1 MGFGAGRWRL
11 SHPLGPS
18 HGNRLP
24 VRGADAREAAHRGR
38 KEGWPHLTAPVDR
51 SAPDAHSWKKMRL
64 LEVVMDMSSRRTTG
78 IAGTVFV
85 ALAIAIVILS
95 GDADFSRDDAALE
108 DFFVRNT
115 RQAQAFTAVVLLPLA
130 AAALLWFVAGIR
142 TLLRAGDDG
151 GGMLPS
157 AAGLGGGVFAAT
169 FLVGMTTSNSV
180 AAALAFTDAYQFD
193 AGIARLTLILGI
205 ILTTAS
211 LAGAAVLVVATS
223 LAGQRSG
230 LMPTWLSRA
239 GYVVAV
245 LALFSVLLFAWPIAL
260 VGLWMLTLSIM
271 LLRGPKTIRT
281 AERPVQRADES
292 PTERPRGPEVIG

>member
-1 MGFGAGRWRL
+1 
-11 SHPLGPS
+11 
-18 HGNRLP
+18 
-24 VRGADAREAAHRGR
+24 
-38 KEGWPHLTAPVDR
+38 
-51 SAPDAHSWKKMRL
+51 
-64 LEVVMDMSSRRTTG
+64 MDISSRRTTG
-78 IAGTVFV
+78 ISGIVFV
-85 ALAIAIVILS
+85 ALAVASVILG

-108 DFFVRNT
+108 DFFVRDT

-142 TLLRAGDDG
+142 SLLRAGDDG
-151 GGMLPS
+151 GGMLAS
-157 AAGLGGGVFAAT
+157 AAALGGGVFAAT
-169 FLVGMTTSNSV
+169 FLVGMTTSNAVS
-180 AAALAFTDAYQFD
+180 AALAFTDAYQFD

-211 LAGAAVLVVATS
+211 LAGAAVLIVATS

-230 LMPTWLSRA
+230 LPRWFSRS

-281 AERPVQRADES
+281 AEPPVQRADES
-292 PTERPRGPEVIG
+292 PTERATGPEVSG

>member
-1 MGFGAGRWRL
+1 
-11 SHPLGPS
+11 
-18 HGNRLP
+18 
-24 VRGADAREAAHRGR
+24 
-38 KEGWPHLTAPVDR
+38 
-51 SAPDAHSWKKMRL
+51 
-64 LEVVMDMSSRRTTG
+64 MDMSSRRTTG
-78 IAGTVFV
+78 IAGIVFV

-95 GDADFSRDDAALE
+95 GDADFSRDDAALQ
-108 DFFVRNT
+108 DFFVRDS

-130 AAALLWFVAGIR
+130 AAALLWFVAGLR
-142 TLLRAGDDG
+142 SLLRAGDDG

-157 AAGLGGGVFAAT
+157 AAALGGGVFAAT

-230 LMPTWLSRA
+230 LMPTWLSRS

-271 LLRGPKTIRT
+271 LLRGPKTVRT
-281 AERPVQRADES
+281 AEPPVQRADES
-292 PTERPRGPEVIG
+292 PTERPTGPEVSG